1 MSAVFSPA
9 ALRAVART
17 AAVALSL
24 GLPGLIVAGCG
35 AQRSGPYG
43 VNRRPHVRLVAGPAS
58 GDSVRYNSAFTW
70 YGWDDDGVIDHYQ
83 YAIDIPG
90 RFTQDDI
97 DNLPTPEIA
106 WHDTL
111 VTEAGFVFPAA
122 RPETLRSAEGNDYV
136 TSRPYGPHTLYLRS
150 VDNEGAVSP
159 AADVSFTAYTILPRA
174 TLVGPPRLVPVTL
187 AGRRLADFSVRW
199 RGEDPDRAERPR
211 EPSAYD
217 WKLIRLGDVTG
228 PVVPGDIIHGRLGT
242 SFPWHRVGGDVKYL
256 ATRLDADVPYLFALR
271 AVDEAGG
278 LEEMF
283 VLGRNAL
290 VLQAGAGGAPSVAPV
305 LTVRCITLGT
315 FTFPRDGDSV
325 FVDAL
330 AGRLLR
336 FDMVGNASAY
346 GGTVGGFRY
355 CFDRADDAPECDWDY
370 GRWCGWSLCPVR
382 DPIYP
387 AQPGPHHLLFEVRD
401 TQGNTTSGRFEIRA
415 LSFPRDRD
423 VLYVDDF
430 RGGLPGADPAFDDAA
445 MDARFMAALHAAG
458 YTQVDRHDVWGA
470 GDVTGVPH
478 PPSLAELSHYRVVF
492 WSTNGEG
499 GGLAPGL
506 SGLLQSAGCGAGQVL
521 RAYVGAGGALC
532 VSGVG
537 VVGALTPRADGAGGC
552 RFEEDAA
559 GAGIVPQ
566 GGNFVADFLGL
577 GASRIRR
584 AGPGGAADLL
594 VTAEASGSGAGLPT
608 VALDA
613 ALFPA
618 GGLAGYDAALEMP
631 ELVPGLDTLYVAG
644 VSGAGAPFQGRP
656 IAWRWSETLPG
667 VNSHGPVVLCGFPL
681 EALAAR
687 PPGGPAGAD
696 LEAVMSALA
705 AWFQGRRGA

>member
-1 MSAVFSPA
+1 MPVTYLPATPRSAV
-9 ALRAVART
+9 RA
-17 AAVALSL
+17 AAVGLFL
-24 GLPGLIVAGCG
+24 GLMTLVVAGCG
-35 AQRSGPYG
+35 ARTSQPAPH
-43 VNRRPHVRLVAGPAS
+43 NLRPHVRLVAGPAT
-58 GDSVRYNSAFTW
+58 GDSVRYNSAFNW

-97 DNLPTPEIA
+97 DNPLTPDIA
-106 WHDTL
+106 WRDTL
-111 VTEAGFVFPAA
+111 VTQAGFVFGAA
-122 RPETLRSAEGNDYV
+122 RPETLRSAEGNDYG

-150 VDNEGAVSP
+150 VDNEGGVSP

-174 TLVGPPRLVPVTL
+174 TIVGLPRLVPVTL

-199 RGEDPDRAERPR
+199 TGEDPDRADRPR
-211 EPSAYD
+211 EPAAYD
-217 WKLIRLGDVTG
+217 WKLIRLGDVTE
-228 PVVPGDIIHGRLGT
+228 PVVPGDIVHGRLGT
-242 SFPWHRVGGDVKYL
+242 SFPWHRVRGDVKYL

-278 LEEMF
+278 LEETF

-290 VLQAGAGGAPSVAPV
+290 VLQARGAAAPSVSPV
-305 LTVRCITLGT
+305 LMVRLGFLGL
-315 FTFPRDGDSV
+315 FTFPDVGDSV
-325 FVDAL
+325 DVQALVAGVRVPLEMIGDA
-330 AGRLLR
+330 R
-336 FDMVGNASAY
+336 AY
-346 GGTVGGFRY
+346 GGTISAFRY
-355 CFDRADDAPECDWDY
+355 CFDRPDDAPECNWNY
-370 GRWCGWSLCPVR
+370 GGWCGWAGPCPSP
-382 DPIYP
+382 DPI
-387 AQPGPHHLLFEVRD
+387 ALRQPGPHHLLVEVRD
-401 TQGNTTSGRFEIRA
+401 TQGNRTTGRFAIET
-415 LSFPRDRD
+415 LPFPRDRD
-423 VLYVDDF
+423 VLYVDDV
-430 RGGLPGADPAFDDAA
+430 RGSLLGADPAFDDAA

-478 PPSLAELSHYRVVF
+478 PPSLAKLSHYRVVF

-499 GGLAPGL
+499 GGLTPGV

-521 RAYVGAGGALC
+521 RAYVAAGGALC

-552 RFEEDAA
+552 RFEEDAT
-559 GAGIVPQ
+559 GAGIVTQ
-566 GGNFVADFLGL
+566 GGNFVADFLGSR
-577 GASRIRR
+577 ASRFRR
-584 AGPGGAADLL
+584 AEPGGAADLL
-594 VTAEASGSGAGLPT
+594 VAAQASGSGTGLPT
-608 VALDA
+608 VPLDA

-631 ELVPGLDTLYVAG
+631 GPVPGLDTLYVAG
-644 VSGAGAPFQGRP
+644 VSGAGAPFHGRP

-667 VNSHGPVVLCGFPL
+667 ADSHGPVVLFGFPL

-705 AWFQGRRGA
+705 AWFRGR